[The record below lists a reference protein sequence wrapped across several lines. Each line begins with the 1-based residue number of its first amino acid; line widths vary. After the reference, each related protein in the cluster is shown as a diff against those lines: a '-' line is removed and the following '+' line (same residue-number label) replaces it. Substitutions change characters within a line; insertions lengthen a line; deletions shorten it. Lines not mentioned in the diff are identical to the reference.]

1 MTAQV
6 IFGVKKVLDQAS
18 LVEYRKLA
26 HPSIVAAGGRI
37 VVGFGGMT
45 PLEGD
50 DFVAMVIVE
59 FATKEAAEAWYHGAA
74 YQDASKLRKKGS
86 ECAVTLVSW

>member
-6 IFGVKKVLDQAS
+6 LFGVKKVLDQAS

-74 YQDASKLRKKGS
+74 YQEASKLRKKGS